1 MKITQSILL
10 FAGFMLLS
18 AGAFASDH
26 CISVKGRVT
35 SQTVAV
41 FSNGVACPSPV
52 GICTEGRFTG
62 GLKGRFRFVAGS
74 LDPFNNGGV
83 TPDVFATTGVLTSKS
98 KLCRGSA
105 VFNDTSAFATTSVAG
120 DTNLDFASIQTLD
133 GNLSTGR
140 CSGATGRVRIQG
152 LFDNGCVDCRYQGRI
167 CGVVAAHDDDDDDDE
182 DEDDD

>member
-10 FAGFMLLS
+10 FAGLTLAA

-35 SQTVAV
+35 SQTVTE
-41 FSNGVACPSPV
+41 FSNGEGCPSLV
-52 GICTEGRFTG
+52 GICTEGRLTG

-74 LDPFNNGGV
+74 LVPFNNDGA
-83 TPDVFATTGVLTSKS
+83 TPNVFATTGVLTSES
-98 KLCRGSA
+98 KLCRGTA
-105 VFNDTSAFATTSVAG
+105 VFNDTSAFSLTSVAG

-140 CSGATGRVRIQG
+140 CSGAVGRIRIQG
-152 LFDNGCVDCRYQGRI
+152 LFDNGCVDCKYEGRI
-167 CGVVAAHDDDDDDDE
+167 CGVVASHDDDE
-182 DEDDD
+182 DDDEDDDD